1 MQLWALIIDGFRESR
16 DRKIFWVMIGI
27 SVLIAAMMACV
38 GYDET
43 GVTIFFKW
51 HLDEPAYVAGTDAQR
66 VHVTTVLIFWL
77 ADKYIGLVGIALALI
92 ATAGFFPSMM
102 EQGAIDVVLS
112 KPISRAKLFFGK
124 YLASM
129 TFVFVQSTVFVLLT
143 FAVVGIRWKQW
154 LWAYFWCIPLS
165 IILFSYI
172 YAFCTFFAVRM
183 RGSLAPLLL
192 SFLCWFGVFVVQSGA
207 SAVQVLPGELISEDS
222 LVREMVPKARWL
234 VPRTQDIPHIAARLI
249 DPQIAEKILGQAS
262 FDDVPE
268 QDRQQMEAVIE
279 GSKQVMSFNIVASL
293 LSSLGIEAIVLL
305 LAVWKFSR
313 RDF

>member
-1 MQLWALIIDGFRESR
+1 MQLWALIVDGFRESR
-16 DRKIFWVMIGI
+16 DRKIFWVMLGI
-27 SVLIAAMMACV
+27 SVLIAAVMACV
-38 GYDET
+38 GFDET
-43 GVTIFFKW
+43 GVTILFKW
-51 HLDEPAYVAGTDAQR
+51 HVDDPAYVAGTDAQR
-66 VHVTTVLIFWL
+66 VQVTSILIYWV
-77 ADKYIGLVGIALALI
+77 ADKYIGLIGIALALI

-102 EQGAIDVVLS
+102 EQGAIDAILS
-112 KPISRAKLFFGK
+112 KPISRARLFFGK

-129 TFVFVQSTVFVLLT
+129 TFVFVQAAVFVVLT
-143 FAVVGIRWKQW
+143 FLVVGIRWKQW

-165 IILFSYI
+165 LVLFSYI

-192 SFLCWFGVFVVQSGA
+192 SLLCWFGIFLVQSLA
-207 SAVQVLPGELISEDS
+207 SVAHVLPPELIREDS
-222 LVREMVPKARWL
+222 PIRKIAPKARWI
-234 VPRTQDIPHIAARLI
+234 VPKTQDIPHIAARLI

-268 QDRQQMEAVIE
+268 EDREQMEAVIE
-279 GSKQVMSFNIVASL
+279 GGKELMSFNIVASL

-305 LAVWKFSR
+305 LAAWKFGR